1 MFCIGILS
9 GRVSRVASLV
19 LRCQL
24 GLAPAYLMDL
34 CRPVSALSGA
44 RGSRYLRSAERKFWW
59 SRLPVQRL
67 CRTAHSLGLALR
79 FGIISLRSC
88 VSSLDYVPIHFEV
101 I

>member
-1 MFCIGILS
+1 MLNVLHWHLVRPRIQY
-9 GRVSRVASLV
+9 RVASLV

-34 CRPVSALSGA
+34 CRPVSALGA
-44 RGSRYLRSAERKFWW
+44 RGNRYLRSAERKFWW
-59 SRLPVQRL
+59 SRFPVQRL
-67 CRTAHSLGLALR
+67 CRTAHSLR